1 MEPEKSNTQTALKIE
16 HILEKGSGRENE
28 DHLVMGQNLFG
39 VFDGATSLDNARFDD
54 ANSDTPGTGGG
65 IAAAT
70 AGHIFS
76 QNHYPLPQ
84 LGRSANNA
92 ILAKM
97 KIHNVRLDQPASR
110 WSTSAAVV
118 RILENRLE
126 WLQTGDSYILL
137 IYEDNSHKILVNQE
151 DHDYETLCMLKKETE
166 KSFSN
171 PAIKKQVD
179 KIRSNMNKTYGV
191 LNGDPMAEKF
201 MHTGFVSLD
210 GVQTILLFTDG
221 LTIPSEAPKR
231 EKNFTLLVDVFQRLG
246 LKGLHHYIRQ
256 LEQEDPKLAKFPR
269 FKCHDDI
276 AAIAI
281 HPTISWTGAEQ
292 QIPNQIPKQPLQH
305 HSQGREEGLLLTD

>member
-1 MEPEKSNTQTALKIE
+1 MPMDPEQTDKQKTALKIE

-28 DHLVMGQNLFG
+28 DSLIIEKNLFG
-39 VFDGATSLDNARFDD
+39 VFDGATSLDNACFDD
-54 ANSDTPGTGGG
+54 TDFNTPGTGGG

-76 QNHYPLPQ
+76 QNHYPLHQ

-97 KIHNVRLDQPASR
+97 KIHNVRLDRPASR

-137 IYEDNSHKILVNQE
+137 IYEDNSHKILVDQK
-151 DHDYETLCMLKKETE
+151 DHDYETLCMLKKEAE

-171 PAIKKQVD
+171 PAIKRQVD

-210 GVQTILLFTDG
+210 HVKTILLFTDG
-221 LTIPSEAPKR
+221 LSIPSEAPKR
-231 EKNFTLLVDVFQRLG
+231 KKNFAPLVDVYQRLG
-246 LKGLHHYIRQ
+246 LKGLHQYIRQ
-256 LEQEDPKLAKFPR
+256 LEQQDPKLAKFPR

-281 HPTISWTGAEQ
+281 HPITS
-292 QIPNQIPKQPLQH
+292 
-305 HSQGREEGLLLTD
+305 